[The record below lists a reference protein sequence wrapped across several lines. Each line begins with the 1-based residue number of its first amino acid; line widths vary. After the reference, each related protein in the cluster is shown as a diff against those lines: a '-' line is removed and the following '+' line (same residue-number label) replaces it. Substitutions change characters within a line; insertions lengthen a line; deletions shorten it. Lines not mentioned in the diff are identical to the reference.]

1 MINYYSSSS
10 YNAKCQGQ
18 KRRWSKPTCIQIYQK
33 GTNVISSWLKL
44 WDWCYLFN
52 LTLTSDNKLFF
63 ILLTEI
69 MINDNNRHWKN
80 NIGRIGRINTSRK
93 TSYNVINPVFILTLL
108 LHLTTYYVH
117 YLLIGYFTILSFD
130 LFCLF
135 FAFILSSCY
144 VLTL

>member
-1 MINYYSSSS
+1 MPRTKTSLIETNLYSDISKR
-10 YNAKCQGQ
+10 YKCN
-18 KRRWSKPTCIQIYQK
+18 IL
-33 GTNVISSWLKL
+33 VIKTLR
-44 WDWCYLFN
+44 DWCYLFN

-69 MINDNNRHWKN
+69 MINDNNRYWKN